1 MKKWFMGLLLA
12 LVVATAVVYIFI
24 PANIKIRKVMY
35 IRANEKGVHTF
46 IQQKEGIVKWW
57 PGSDTSL
64 SFNNGHYTVVK
75 PLYQGVMMN
84 ITKSGSTFNT
94 ELEIAALG
102 VDSMQVVWTTSIP
115 GGADPISRIS
125 HYNKAADVK
134 KDMENIL
141 LQMKGFMEK
150 MENIYDIKVERT
162 KIKDTLLITTTS
174 ITKGMPDNVMIY
186 GMVQQLEQYITTG
199 GSTATNVPM
208 LHIFTEDSIN
218 FKTMVAIPVNR
229 ELPETNT
236 FSIKR
241 MVPGN
246 VLITQ
251 IKGGPAAIQ
260 LSLHQLDV
268 YRNNYNYTAPAKPFQ
283 SLVTNRLAET
293 DTSKWITKI
302 YWPVF

>member
-1 MKKWFMGLLLA
+1 MKKWFIGLLLVLA
-12 LVVATAVVYIFI
+12 VATAGVYIFI
-24 PANIKIRKVMY
+24 PANIKIRKVMS
-35 IRANEKGVHTF
+35 IRANEKGVHKF
-46 IQQKEGIVKWW
+46 IQLREGIIKWW
-57 PGSDTSL
+57 PGRDTSL
-64 SFNNGHYTVVK
+64 SFNNGQYTLVK
-75 PLYQGVMMN
+75 PLYQGIMMD
-84 ITKSGSTFNT
+84 IAKKDTRFST

-125 HYNKAADVK
+125 NYNKAADVK
-134 KDMENIL
+134 NDMENIL
-141 LQMKGFMEK
+141 IQMKGFLEK

-162 KIKDTLLITTTS
+162 KIKDTLLLTTTS
-174 ITKGMPDNVMIY
+174 ITRGKPDNVTIY
-186 GMVQQLEQYITTG
+186 AMVQQLEQYITTG

-218 FKTMVAIPVNR
+218 FKTMVAIPINR
-229 ELPETNT
+229 ELPETNI

-246 VLITQ
+246 VLITE
-251 IKGGPAAIQ
+251 IKGGPATIQ
-260 LSLHQLDV
+260 HSLHQLDV
-268 YRNNYNYTAPAKPFQ
+268 YRGNYNYTAPAKPFQ
-283 SLVTNRLAET
+283 SLITNRLTQT